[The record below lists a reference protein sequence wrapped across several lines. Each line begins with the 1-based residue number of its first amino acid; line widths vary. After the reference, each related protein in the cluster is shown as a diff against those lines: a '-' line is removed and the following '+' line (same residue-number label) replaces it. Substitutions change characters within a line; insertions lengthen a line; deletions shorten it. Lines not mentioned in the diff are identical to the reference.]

1 MKNVSH
7 AFFSLFLL
15 LSTPPHNN
23 KQNKKQKKPKAY
35 IPLDREMQLK
45 GKAAIDVVCNPLGKS
60 GGSAI
65 QQVLIIAFGSLATS
79 TPYLAVVLLG
89 IVLLW
94 LKAAASL
101 DKQFAALQE
110 EQQLTKLAEARDVAA
125 PGASKKFKWVS
136 SISSQ
141 TGLMEGGYVPLG
153 DGESVTASMDVVE
166 AASAEEAAAKRKS
179 AERGRERGR
188 EGEREGVLRGEREEV
203 EGSA

>member
-1 MKNVSH
+1 
-7 AFFSLFLL
+7 
-15 LSTPPHNN
+15 
-23 KQNKKQKKPKAY
+23 
-35 IPLDREMQLK
+35 MQLK

-110 EQQLTKLAEARDVAA
+110 EQQLTKLAEARDVSS
-125 PGASKKFKWVS
+125 GSSKKFKWVS
-136 SISSQ
+136 SINSQ
-141 TGLMEGGYVPLG
+141 TGLMEGSYVPLG

-166 AASAEEAAAKRKS
+166 AASAEEAAAIS
-179 AERGRERGR
+179 AEARAALVVERQPQRRACGRAPARGSSSSSSSSSSSPASSPCLPPLP
-188 EGEREGVLRGEREEV
+188 GVPAAAAAAP
-203 EGSA
+203 SALFLLFF

>member
-1 MKNVSH
+1 ME
-7 AFFSLFLL
+7 LL
-15 LSTPPHNN
+15 LDVFWGFFFRGKGKPLLTFPLSLPTPPHPTPTP
-23 KQNKKQKKPKAY
+23 KQAY

-110 EQQLTKLAEARDVAA
+110 EQQLAKLSEARESAA
-125 PGASKKFKWVS
+125 PGASKRFKWVS
-136 SISSQ
+136 SINAQ
-141 TGLMEGGYVPLG
+141 TGLMEGSYVPLG

-179 AERGRERGR
+179 A
-188 EGEREGVLRGEREEV
+188 
-203 EGSA
+203 

>member
-1 MKNVSH
+1 
-7 AFFSLFLL
+7 
-15 LSTPPHNN
+15 
-23 KQNKKQKKPKAY
+23 
-35 IPLDREMQLK
+35 MQLK
-45 GKAAIDVVCNPLGKS
+45 GKAAIDVVCNPRGKS

-110 EQQLTKLAEARDVAA
+110 EQQLTKLAEAREA
-125 PGASKKFKWVS
+125 GSSKKFKWVS
-136 SISSQ
+136 SINAS
-141 TGLMEGGYVPLG
+141 TGLMEGSYVPLA

-179 AERGRERGR
+179 A
-188 EGEREGVLRGEREEV
+188 
-203 EGSA
+203 

>member
-1 MKNVSH
+1 
-7 AFFSLFLL
+7 
-15 LSTPPHNN
+15 
-23 KQNKKQKKPKAY
+23 
-35 IPLDREMQLK
+35 MQLK

-65 QQVLIIAFGSLATS
+65 QQVLNIAFGSLATS

-89 IVLLW
+89 IVVLW

-110 EQQLTKLAEARDVAA
+110 EQQLTKLAEARDVSS
-125 PGASKKFKWVS
+125 GSSKKFKWVS
-136 SISSQ
+136 SINSQ
-141 TGLMEGGYVPLG
+141 TGLMEGSYVPLG

-179 AERGRERGR
+179 A
-188 EGEREGVLRGEREEV
+188 
-203 EGSA
+203 

>member
-1 MKNVSH
+1 
-7 AFFSLFLL
+7 
-15 LSTPPHNN
+15 
-23 KQNKKQKKPKAY
+23 
-35 IPLDREMQLK
+35 MQLK

-110 EQQLTKLAEARDVAA
+110 EQQLTKLAEAREDASA
-125 PGASKKFKWVS
+125 SGSSKKFKWVS

-141 TGLMEGGYVPLG
+141 TGLMEGSYVPLA

-179 AERGRERGR
+179 A
-188 EGEREGVLRGEREEV
+188 
-203 EGSA
+203 

>member
-1 MKNVSH
+1 MSFSFFFPAARRGKKTHLFFFLSNIKN
-7 AFFSLFLL
+7 
-15 LSTPPHNN
+15 NN
-23 KQNKKQKKPKAY
+23 GNQAY

-94 LKAAASL
+94 LRAAASL

-110 EQQLTKLAEARDVAA
+110 EQQLTKLAEARGD
-125 PGASKKFKWVS
+125 GASKKFKWVS
-136 SISSQ
+136 SINSQ
-141 TGLMEGGYVPLG
+141 TGLMEGGYVPLA

-166 AASAEEAAAKRKS
+166 ADSAEEAEAKRKS
-179 AERGRERGR
+179 A
-188 EGEREGVLRGEREEV
+188 
-203 EGSA
+203 